1 MAIYKDA
8 IYKPLTVSKGR
19 QRMFAY
25 NRMNLHVAVSEASSL
40 YGAFNRKGQP
50 DSHFYVRRG
59 TPEQIAKR
67 LPATI
72 EQYVDTIYRANADLE
87 GNDATIS
94 VETQGGV
101 KNADSEPWDI
111 SQLLAMANLYAWSV
125 QTHGIAEKIA
135 TSSQL
140 GYPSKGLSWHRL
152 GVDGNFPQLPN
163 IGAGRNQRGGGMR
176 YSKSRGKSCPGL
188 AKIQQIP
195 SIFATATVVV
205 EVSSPVPPQP
215 KPPVVVAPK
224 PKPAPTPKPKPVT
237 SRTLRVEGYWGS
249 ATTKDV
255 QRILGTPVDGKV
267 SGQPRVNKKHS
278 PGLYDGWQWSLAKRP
293 TGSLMIKALQR
304 KLKADG
310 FYKGAI
316 DGWFGPANIA
326 ALQKAL
332 GTHVDGKVSK
342 QSTMVKQLQA
352 NLNAGK
358 LY

>member
-1 MAIYKDA
+1 MAIYPDA
-8 IYKPLTVSKGR
+8 IYKPLTVNKGR
-19 QRMFAY
+19 QRMFVY
-25 NRMNLHVAVSEASSL
+25 NRMNLHVAVSEAASL

-59 TPEQIAKR
+59 TPDQIAKR
-67 LPATI
+67 LPATL

-101 KNADSEPWDI
+101 TKPNEEPWDI
-111 SQLLAMANLYAWSV
+111 SQLLAMANLYSWAV
-125 QTHGIAEKIA
+125 DVHRLEKKMA

-152 GVDGNFPQLPN
+152 GVNGNFPELPN
-163 IGAGRNQRGGGMR
+163 IGAGRLQRGGGML

-188 AKIQQIP
+188 AKIEQIP
-195 SIFATATVVV
+195 GIFELAVF
-205 EVSSPVPPQP
+205 PVPKPPAP
-215 KPPVVVAPK
+215 KPPVVP
-224 PKPAPTPKPKPVT
+224 PKPAKPNPKPAT
-237 SRTLRVEGYWGS
+237 SGTLKRDGYWGT
-249 ATTKDV
+249 ATTKDLQKV
-255 QRILGTPVDGKV
+255 LGTPVNGVV
-267 SGQPRVNKKHS
+267 SSQPRANKKHN
-278 PGLYDGWQWSLAKRP
+278 PGLVQGWQWSLAKRP
-293 TGSLMIKALQR
+293 SGSLMIKALQR

-316 DGWFGPANIA
+316 DGWFGPATIA

-342 QSTMVKQLQA
+342 ESTMVKRLQK

>member
-94 VETQGGV
+94 VETQGGTV
-101 KNADSEPWDI
+101 RPNEEPWDI
-111 SQLLAMANLYAWSV
+111 SQLLALANLFAWSV

-176 YSKSRGKSCPGL
+176 YSKSRGKLCPGL

-195 SIFATATVVV
+195 SIFATATTVV
-205 EVSSPVPPQP
+205 EVSAPVVSVP
-215 KPPVVVAPK
+215 KPPVAVKPK
-224 PKPAPTPKPKPVT
+224 PKT
-237 SRTLRVEGYWGS
+237 SGSLKTDGYWGS

-255 QRILGTPVDGKV
+255 QRILGTPVDGRV
-267 SGQPRVNKKHS
+267 SGQPRANKKNN
-278 PGLYDGWQWSLAKRP
+278 PGLSQGWVWVGGKNPS
-293 TGSLMIKALQR
+293 GSLMIKALQR

-342 QSTMVKQLQA
+342 QSTMVKRLQA

>member
-25 NRMNLHVAVSEASSL
+25 NRMNLHVAVSEAASL
-40 YGAFNRKGQP
+40 YGAFNRTRKP

-94 VETQGGV
+94 VETQGGT

-111 SQLLAMANLYAWSV
+111 SQLLALANLYAWSV

-176 YSKSRGKSCPGL
+176 YSKSRGKLCPGL

-195 SIFATATVVV
+195 SIFATATTVV
-205 EVSSPVPPQP
+205 EVSSPV
-215 KPPVVVAPK
+215 VVAPK
-224 PKPAPTPKPKPVT
+224 PAPAPTPKPKPKPVT
-237 SRTLRVEGYWGS
+237 SGTLKTDGDRGS

-278 PGLYDGWQWSLAKRP
+278 PGLYGGWQWVRGKNPS
-293 TGSLMIKALQR
+293 GSLMVKALQR

-332 GTHVDGKVSK
+332 GTYVDGKVSK
-342 QSTMVKQLQA
+342 QSTMVKRLQA

>member
-1 MAIYKDA
+1 
-8 IYKPLTVSKGR
+8 
-19 QRMFAY
+19 
-25 NRMNLHVAVSEASSL
+25 
-40 YGAFNRKGQP
+40 
-50 DSHFYVRRG
+50 
-59 TPEQIAKR
+59 
-67 LPATI
+67 
-72 EQYVDTIYRANADLE
+72 
-87 GNDATIS
+87 
-94 VETQGGV
+94 
-101 KNADSEPWDI
+101 
-111 SQLLAMANLYAWSV
+111 
-125 QTHGIAEKIA
+125 
-135 TSSQL
+135 
-140 GYPSKGLSWHRL
+140 
-152 GVDGNFPQLPN
+152 
-163 IGAGRNQRGGGMR
+163 MR
-176 YSKSRGKSCPGL
+176 YSKSRGKLCPGL

-195 SIFATATVVV
+195 SIFATATTVV
-205 EVSSPVPPQP
+205 EVSSPMPPQP
-215 KPPVVVAPK
+215 KPPVVSVPKPPVAVKPK
-224 PKPAPTPKPKPVT
+224 PKT
-237 SRTLRVEGYWGS
+237 SGTLKTDGYWGS

-332 GTHVDGKVSK
+332 GTYVDGKVSK
-342 QSTMVKQLQA
+342 QSTMVKQLQT

>member
-1 MAIYKDA
+1 MAIYPDA
-8 IYKPLTVSKGR
+8 IYKPLTVNKGR

-25 NRMNLHVAVSEASSL
+25 NRMNLHVAVSEAASL
-40 YGAFNRKGQP
+40 YGAFNRKGQT

-59 TPEQIAKR
+59 TPDQIAKR

-101 KNADSEPWDI
+101 TKPNEEPWDI
-111 SQLLAMANLYAWSV
+111 SQLLALANLYSWAV
-125 QTHGIAEKIA
+125 DVHRLEKKMA

-152 GVDGNFPQLPN
+152 GVNGNFPELPN
-163 IGAGRNQRGGGMR
+163 VGAGRLQRGGGML

-188 AKIQQIP
+188 VKIEQIP
-195 SIFATATVVV
+195 GIFELAVF
-205 EVSSPVPPQP
+205 PVPQPPAP
-215 KPPVVVAPK
+215 KPPVVPPKPAPAPK
-224 PKPAPTPKPKPVT
+224 PKPTT
-237 SRTLRVEGYWGS
+237 SGTLKTDGFWGAS
-249 ATTKDV
+249 TTKDV
-255 QRILGTPVDGKV
+255 QRILGTAVDGKV
-267 SGQPRVNKKHS
+267 SAQPRANKKHN
-278 PGLYDGWQWSLAKRP
+278 PGLYDGWQWVGGKNPS
-293 TGSLMIKALQR
+293 GSLMIKALQR

-310 FYKGAI
+310 FYKGAT

-342 QSTMVKQLQA
+342 ESTMVKRLQL

-358 LY
+358 LF